1 VAHLLDAGD
10 EPTVVLQLISPA
22 GLEKFS
28 RWLGGLTEPPTPEQ
42 LAGMAAPYQCDAD
55 PDGTQ
60 RIIERHGLT
69 F

>member
-1 VAHLLDAGD
+1 M
-10 EPTVVLQLISPA
+10 VLELISPA
-22 GLEKFS
+22 GLEKFF

-42 LAGMAAPYQCDAD
+42 LAEMATPYQCDAD